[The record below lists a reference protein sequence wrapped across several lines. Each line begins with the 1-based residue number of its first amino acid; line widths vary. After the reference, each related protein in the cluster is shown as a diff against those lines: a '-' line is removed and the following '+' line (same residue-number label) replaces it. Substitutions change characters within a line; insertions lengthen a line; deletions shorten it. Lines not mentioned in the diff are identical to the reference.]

1 MDGHQERGYK
11 RRLMG
16 KGQYRTGSLSEAHLY
31 LSSMK
36 AGRKNGGHQSVIE
49 FVLSQ
54 WKTEA

>member
-1 MDGHQERGYK
+1 
-11 RRLMG
+11 MG